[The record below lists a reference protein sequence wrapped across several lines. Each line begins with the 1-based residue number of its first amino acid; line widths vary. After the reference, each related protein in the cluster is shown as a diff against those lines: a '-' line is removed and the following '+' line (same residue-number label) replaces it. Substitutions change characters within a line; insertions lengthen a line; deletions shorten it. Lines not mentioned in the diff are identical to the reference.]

1 MTSWKSAA
9 GGQAEGA
16 RQETQGVQPGQ
27 RPRRPG
33 PKSAFY
39 STCDGKP
46 SFKPPSQWV
55 QVKEYQVV
63 LCVLREP
70 SGIWLEK
77 RLGQA
82 GGRRCV
88 EAGGL
93 DKRLL
98 LPSIGYD
105 SDKFLNAQIKLQLR
119 RNNFHQIL
127 MRKLSIL
134 GYVHFTQLCIS

>member
-1 MTSWKSAA
+1 M
-9 GGQAEGA
+9 
-16 RQETQGVQPGQ
+16 
-27 RPRRPG
+27 
-33 PKSAFY
+33 
-39 STCDGKP
+39 
-46 SFKPPSQWV
+46 
-55 QVKEYQVV
+55 

-70 SGIWLEK
+70 AGIWLEK

-82 GGRRCV
+82 GGPGRGGGM

-98 LPSIGYD
+98 LPSIDYD

-119 RNNFHQIL
+119 RNNFREKVFHQIL

-134 GYVHFTQLCIS
+134 GYVHFTQLYIG